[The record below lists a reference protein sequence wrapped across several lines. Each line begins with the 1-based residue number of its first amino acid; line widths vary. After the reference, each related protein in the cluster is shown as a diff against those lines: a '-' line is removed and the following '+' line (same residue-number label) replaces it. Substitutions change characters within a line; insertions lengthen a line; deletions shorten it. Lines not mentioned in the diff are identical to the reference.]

1 MRNRRTFR
9 EASPTELVYIATDM
23 IVVSRSSIAGT
34 VGREQFGKAVAYL
47 EARYRI
53 LRAVVE
59 DEQFIERVDNRSSIE
74 AWLPAQTHSADA
86 VYAMLL
92 NAQLDTRTNLYRIYV
107 IASDDALDV
116 FMLSSHA
123 VTDATSLIELHSC
136 LAYMCDCVV
145 RGVAPAL
152 EEQRFPSPVD
162 AAVSRSLGA
171 LPDPI
176 GAPPVYSGE
185 FAEIPI
191 PAASDDGPVSH
202 RLERIV
208 IDAQDMQRISA
219 ACHARGAS
227 VHSALLAAFALA
239 IRDVT
244 ESGPRQILMRSS
256 VDMRRRL
263 EPHVSPELI
272 FTAITGH
279 ITAISDLDQPL
290 FDIAK
295 LAFDDIHEG
304 VANGSIFRDY
314 VNYPKAFG
322 STQQPPVALNI
333 SDMQT
338 VRFHWPTERLKVTG
352 FEYALGWMKQ
362 FPNVSVSVYD
372 GMLVANTV
380 YVEKFADPAIMQAI
394 SDGVVKALASACGLP
409 ERSTPDRS
417 MMGVQALAA

>member
-1 MRNRRTFR
+1 
-9 EASPTELVYIATDM
+9 
-23 IVVSRSSIAGT
+23 
-34 VGREQFGKAVAYL
+34 
-47 EARYRI
+47 
-53 LRAVVE
+53 
-59 DEQFIERVDNRSSIE
+59 
-74 AWLPAQTHSADA
+74 
-86 VYAMLL
+86 
-92 NAQLDTRTNLYRIYV
+92 
-107 IASDDALDV
+107 
-116 FMLSSHA
+116 
-123 VTDATSLIELHSC
+123 
-136 LAYMCDCVV
+136 
-145 RGVAPAL
+145 
-152 EEQRFPSPVD
+152 
-162 AAVSRSLGA
+162 
-171 LPDPI
+171 
-176 GAPPVYSGE
+176 
-185 FAEIPI
+185 
-191 PAASDDGPVSH
+191 
-202 RLERIV
+202 
-208 IDAQDMQRISA
+208 
-219 ACHARGAS
+219 
-227 VHSALLAAFALA
+227 
-239 IRDVT
+239 
-244 ESGPRQILMRSS
+244 MRSS

-279 ITAISDLDQPL
+279 ITPISDLDQPL

-314 VNYPKAFG
+314 VNYPQAFG